1 MSLIMATLQAREQDM
16 TSTRTSIAN
25 RHIAKLLDNL
35 ECLADL
41 PTLAKTAV
49 KQEMHWLAEDVEA
62 NCKQEQQG
70 TARNGNGI
78 YSAS

>member
-1 MSLIMATLQAREQDM
+1 M

-41 PTLAKTAV
+41 PALAKTAV
-49 KQEMHWLAEDVEA
+49 KQEMHWLAEDIEA
-62 NCKQEQQG
+62 KCKQEQQG
-70 TARNGNGI
+70 TARNDKTI
-78 YSAS
+78 HPAS